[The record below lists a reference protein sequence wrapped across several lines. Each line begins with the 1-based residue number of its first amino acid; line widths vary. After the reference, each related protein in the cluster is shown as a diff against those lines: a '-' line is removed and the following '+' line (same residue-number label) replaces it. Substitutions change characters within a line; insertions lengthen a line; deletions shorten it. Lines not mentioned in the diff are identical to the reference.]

1 MRNRSE
7 IALLLPALIGLSL
20 ALYALPLHYQPS
32 GSRICNLS
40 ETFNCDKVNGSP
52 WSELFGVPVA
62 GLGAIAYL
70 ALFVIVYRRRAIQGA
85 LAFTDKDFW
94 MYAVIIALAML
105 GFQIYLTLA
114 EILWIKAYCIVCLGS
129 QVTTITITAL
139 AVWRWRAAR

>member
-1 MRNRSE
+1 M
-7 IALLLPALIGLSL
+7 ALPALAMVL
-20 ALYALPLHYQPS
+20 
-32 GSRICNLS
+32 
-40 ETFNCDKVNGSP
+40 
-52 WSELFGVPVA
+52 VPAFLMVSTMRFRSVK
-62 GLGAIAYL
+62 AIDVGWHRSYL